1 MSYYYRHYTNL
12 SITGPFFLV
21 VLAGMF
27 IVLTIIALIARH
39 KGKAEY
45 ERTRRNSHTR
55 QITRKQ
61 LNRANTR
68 IFLDRFYEL
77 VFSST
82 SVLLMMFTY
91 ICIRNMIYEGQIKEP
106 FATIWNDWENF
117 FLLFLILFS
126 VFITIFFDHVIVKIR
141 SLTPDSMANI
151 RLSSSVYILILLVAI
166 YIGYGE
172 HAYMN
177 LIFMMSAMVAGRFVY
192 FDFTIKDFKRLCAG
206 VGESMPFIGLL
217 LAYSGLLSFY
227 GFQTKV
233 LISAYGIIISLF
245 IEHLFMCIG
254 IILIERTPLHRLF
267 C

>member
-1 MSYYYRHYTNL
+1 MSYYFRHYSNI

-27 IVLTIIALIARH
+27 IVLTVIALIARH
-39 KGKAEY
+39 SGKADY
-45 ERTRRNSHTR
+45 ERTRRSGHTR
-55 QITRKQ
+55 QITRRQ
-61 LNRANTR
+61 LSRANTR

-91 ICIRNMIYEGQIKEP
+91 ICIKNMIYEGQIKEP
-106 FATIWNDWENF
+106 FSTIWSDWENF
-117 FLLFLILFS
+117 FLLVLILFS
-126 VFITIFFDHVIVKIR
+126 VFITIFFDHVIVRIR
-141 SLTPDSMANI
+141 SLTPDAMADI

-192 FDFTIKDFKRLCAG
+192 FDFTVKDFKRLCAG
-206 VGESMPFIGLL
+206 VGRSMPFIGLL